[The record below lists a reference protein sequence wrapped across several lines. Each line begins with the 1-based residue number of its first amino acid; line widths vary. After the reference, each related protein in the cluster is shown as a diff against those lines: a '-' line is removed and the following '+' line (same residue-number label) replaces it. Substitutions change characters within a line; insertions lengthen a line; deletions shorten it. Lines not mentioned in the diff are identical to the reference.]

1 MNENDGPDILGVCEI
16 ENRWVVEKLADSLK
30 HLPQHR
36 YEIVHADT
44 KDNRGID
51 VAFIYDAKKFE
62 IEKSPSGEKLIFS
75 HFIMKREATRDI
87 LQVNFKI
94 KGSDS
99 RLVLI
104 GNHWPSRSGG
114 QYESEPYRM
123 IAGETL
129 SYFHQRI
136 LDENS
141 KDEGGNTAV
150 LVMGDF
156 NDEPF
161 NRSVT
166 DYSLAT
172 TSILKVKLS
181 KEAPRLYNL
190 MWPIMA
196 RGVGTFYFSNFPNLL
211 DQFMVSKGIVE
222 GTKIKV
228 EDVDIVIFPEMVK
241 GKYEHPIKF
250 GRPSDKS
257 LNEKGFSDHL
267 PISLALE
274 EK

>member
-1 MNENDGPDILGVCEI
+1 MNRNNGPDILGICEV
-16 ENRWVVEKLADSLK
+16 ENRWVIKKLVESLK

-36 YEIVHADT
+36 YGIVHANT

-51 VAFIYDAKKFE
+51 VVFIYDTKKFE
-62 IEKSPSGEKLIFS
+62 IEKNQSNEKLIFS
-75 HFIMKREATRDI
+75 HFIVKRKATRDI
-87 LQVNFKI
+87 LQVNFKT

-123 IAGETL
+123 TAGETL

-136 LDENS
+136 LDENRTEE
-141 KDEGGNTAV
+141 EGKTAI

-181 KEAPRLYNL
+181 KDAPRLYNL
-190 MWPIMA
+190 MWFIMA
-196 RGVGTFYFSNFPNLL
+196 KGIGTFYFSNFPNLL

-222 GTKIKV
+222 GTKFKV
-228 EDVDIVIFPEMVK
+228 KTVDRVIFPEMVK
-241 GKYEHPIKF
+241 GKYKYPIKF

-257 LNEKGFSDHL
+257 LNEKGYSDHL
-267 PISLALE
+267 PISLILE
-274 EK
+274 ER

>member
-1 MNENDGPDILGVCEI
+1 MNGNNGPDILGICEV
-16 ENRWVVEKLADSLK
+16 ENRWVIEKLVESLK

-36 YEIVHADT
+36 YEIVHANT

-51 VAFIYDAKKFE
+51 VAFIYDTKKFE
-62 IEKSPSGEKLIFS
+62 IEKNQSNEKLIFS
-75 HFIMKREATRDI
+75 HFIVKRKATRDI
-87 LQVNFKI
+87 LQVNFKT

-123 IAGETL
+123 TAGETL

-136 LDENS
+136 LDENRTEE
-141 KDEGGNTAV
+141 EGKTAI

-181 KEAPRLYNL
+181 KDVPRLYNL
-190 MWPIMA
+190 MWFIMA
-196 RGVGTFYFSNFPNLL
+196 KGVGTFYFSNFPNLL

-222 GTKIKV
+222 GTKFKV
-228 EDVDIVIFPEMVK
+228 KTVDRVIFPEMVK
-241 GKYEHPIKF
+241 GKYKYPIKF

-257 LNEKGFSDHL
+257 LNEKGYSDHL
-267 PISLALE
+267 PISLILE
-274 EK
+274 ER

>member
-1 MNENDGPDILGVCEI
+1 M
-16 ENRWVVEKLADSLK
+16 
-30 HLPQHR
+30 
-36 YEIVHADT
+36 
-44 KDNRGID
+44 
-51 VAFIYDAKKFE
+51 
-62 IEKSPSGEKLIFS
+62 
-75 HFIMKREATRDI
+75 
-87 LQVNFKI
+87 
-94 KGSDS
+94 
-99 RLVLI
+99 
-104 GNHWPSRSGG
+104 
-114 QYESEPYRM
+114 
-123 IAGETL
+123 
-129 SYFHQRI
+129 
-136 LDENS
+136 DENS

-222 GTKIKV
+222 STKIKV
-228 EDVDIVIFPEMVK
+228 EDVDIVIFPEMIK
-241 GKYEHPIKF
+241 GKYKHPVKF
-250 GRPSDKS
+250 GKPSDKS

-267 PISLALE
+267 PISLTLE